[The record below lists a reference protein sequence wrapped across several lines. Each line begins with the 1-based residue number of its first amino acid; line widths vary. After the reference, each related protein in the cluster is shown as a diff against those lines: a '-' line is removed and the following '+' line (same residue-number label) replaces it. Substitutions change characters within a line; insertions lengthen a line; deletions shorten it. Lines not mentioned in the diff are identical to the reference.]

1 MTQEVVEAVAVTVE
15 EKITEVA
22 KEEEPEV
29 AKEKEPEVSYADS
42 SADLDVVEGEILAE
56 DPEERTS

>member
-22 KEEEPEV
+22 KEE
-29 AKEKEPEVSYADS
+29 KPEVSYADS
-42 SADLDVVEGEILAE
+42 YSDLEVVEGEVLNE
-56 DPEERTS
+56 DEEERYL